1 MNCLFSFKQVDII
14 VYPYYKYVEVA
25 LRAGGEEVYGGWR
38 GDGWSP
44 WQPLVFVPIVCGML
58 QGCWAGRGGQ
68 WSLVTGAE
76 RWVAV
81 DTGTGTRGAR
91 G

>member
-1 MNCLFSFKQVDII
+1 MEGRWLVS
-14 VYPYYKYVEVA
+14 VA
-25 LRAGGEEVYGGWR
+25 TAGVCSNSLWNVAGLLGG
-38 GDGWSP
+38 
-44 WQPLVFVPIVCGML
+44 
-58 QGCWAGRGGQ
+58 AGRGGQ

-81 DTGTGTRGAR
+81 DTGTGTRGSR